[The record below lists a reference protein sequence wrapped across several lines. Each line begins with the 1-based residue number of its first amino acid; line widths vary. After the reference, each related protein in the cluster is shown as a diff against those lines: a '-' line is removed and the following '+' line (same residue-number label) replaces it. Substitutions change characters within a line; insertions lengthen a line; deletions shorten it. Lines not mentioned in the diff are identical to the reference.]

1 MITLTAK
8 LTAKDG
14 KAEALQ
20 AALQQMI
27 AEVQAKEPGVMQ
39 YAMHSVEGQPG
50 VFFFYESYADDA
62 AFATHGGTEH
72 MKSLRGALGDLMEG
86 RMELTRLNYIDG
98 VKR

>member
-8 LTAKDG
+8 LTAKEG
-14 KAEALQ
+14 KADALL
-20 AALQQMI
+20 AALKAMVG
-27 AEVQAKEPGVMQ
+27 EVQAKEPGVVQ

-50 VFFFYESYADDA
+50 VFFFYEQYADDA
-62 AFATHGGTEH
+62 AFAAHRTTDH
-72 MKSLRGALGDLMEG
+72 MKAFGASLGELMEG